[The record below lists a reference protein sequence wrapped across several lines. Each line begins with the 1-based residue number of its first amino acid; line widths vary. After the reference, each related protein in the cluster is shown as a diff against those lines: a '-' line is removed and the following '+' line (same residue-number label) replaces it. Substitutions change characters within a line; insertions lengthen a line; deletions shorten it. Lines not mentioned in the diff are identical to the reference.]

1 MSQKKQAPE
10 TAETY
15 RYFIR
20 QMIDE
25 ISDAN
30 DLWRIY
36 TLVSVK
42 YEKVGQEAAQ

>member
-20 QMIDE
+20 QMIDK
-25 ISDAN
+25 ITDAN

-36 TLVSVK
+36 TLVRVK
-42 YEKVGQEAAQ
+42 HEKVGQEAAK

>member
-1 MSQKKQAPE
+1 MSQQKQAPE

-25 ISDAN
+25 ITDAN

-36 TLVSVK
+36 TLVCVK
-42 YEKVGQEAAQ
+42 HEKVVKA